1 MPKPPLRHLEEL
13 FHQAV
18 ALEPSQRPAF
28 LDTACAGDAE
38 LRAAVEQLLKHDL
51 DHDSLVDSLVSPVA
65 TQVER
70 LRPSLSPVLDGAQ
83 NRPEPAQAFVPTIEG
98 YELLEEIGRG
108 GMGIV
113 YKARQISLN
122 RIVALKMLLAIQ
134 PISTEEL
141 ERFRSEAE
149 ALARLHHPNIVTIF
163 EIAESEGRPYFTM
176 EYIAGPSLADIL
188 KGHPQDVALAVRLLE
203 TVARAVHAIHE
214 CGFIHRDLKPANILL
229 QGSGIG
235 GQETG
240 VRGRETGG
248 RDQKTGVSDQESG
261 GRGRETGKRWHDL
274 TDPCLLTSDSWLPKI
289 TDFGIAKHQDVERK
303 LTKTGAVLGT
313 PSYMAPEQARGNSA
327 IGPTTDIYSLGA
339 ILYEMLTGR
348 APFDASDQAT
358 TIAQLLHDEPLSPFR
373 LRPSLPPDVVT
384 ICMKCLEKLPRKR
397 YQTALELA
405 DDLERFRAGK
415 PIRARP
421 VRFPERVYR
430 WCRRRPLVAGL
441 LALCALLALTCV
453 ATVIV
458 YEILLNEALKAQIAA
473 EDKQLAE
480 QKEHIVQLHAR
491 IGVAAME
498 EGNTFAAVF
507 HFTEALRFDEGS
519 EREGLHR
526 LRIGAALRRCPW
538 PTQVLTL
545 EREILCAEHD
555 RVVMVGPNHALDVR
569 ELYGTQSIASGLSQP
584 EQPSEGTIS
593 PDDRFLGVL
602 SDKGAATIWDLS
614 ERRPHHL
621 ASERGQVKGLRY
633 HPNSRVL
640 LVERTNGTREAWD
653 LANWSQLPWEA
664 LSGKP
669 PFSRLGDDGR
679 WLLTCD
685 ADHNAQVW
693 DMGTGKSA
701 GPALQLGHHIHAG
714 AVAAEGRTVAVVG
727 PDNDLSVWDTTS
739 RRPLGK
745 PIRLPDAVSRV
756 AVSPD
761 GERVATMGTD
771 RVLRIWQMRVGTLL
785 SQTSMPE
792 DATTWLRFND
802 HTPYLLAWGEVGGA
816 RVFDATTGQTLTPPL
831 RHGGRLVSAEFRA
844 SNRELA
850 TVSKN
855 GVVCV
860 WELPR
865 GPERRLGAANTVVSS
880 PGAANRSIRLAN
892 GTTVKT
898 NGATDGPL
906 NPPAQGEHLVDRAVL
921 SPDGG
926 HIVLCDDAVTVL
938 ACDTAGQEK
947 GPLSLR
953 HRSPVRYAA
962 FSANGQ
968 RILTAC
974 EDRTVR
980 LWDAATG
987 ELLAPPMRHASD
999 IQRVV
1004 FGGTAGQ
1011 AQVVEKD
1018 GTVSLWELKEDT
1030 HSLEALLAL
1039 SRIMAGEQAEP
1050 GQRLRPLDAR
1060 ALRENWEKLSSAR

>member
-1 MPKPPLRHLEEL
+1 MPKPPLRRLEEL

-18 ALEPSQRPAF
+18 ALEPSRRRAF
-28 LDTACAGDAE
+28 LDAACAGDAE
-38 LRAAVEQLLKHDL
+38 LRSAVEQLLKHDL

-65 TQVER
+65 TEVEHLR
-70 LRPSLSPVLDGAQ
+70 LPASPVPDGAQ
-83 NRPEPAQAFVPTIEG
+83 NRPELASLFLPTIEG

-188 KGHPQDVALAVRLLE
+188 KGHPQDVAVAARLLE

-235 GQETG
+235 GQESGIRRQETG
-240 VRGRETGG
+240 VEGQ
-248 RDQKTGVSDQESG
+248 D
-261 GRGRETGKRWHDL
+261 TGKRRRDL
-274 TDPCLLTSDSWLPKI
+274 TDPCLLTPDSWLPKI

-373 LRPSLPPDVVT
+373 LRPNLPPDVVT

-441 LALCALLALTCV
+441 LALCTLLALTCV
-453 ATVIV
+453 ATVII

-480 QKEHIVQLHAR
+480 QKEHIVQLHVR
-491 IGVAAME
+491 IGVKAME
-498 EGNTFAAVF
+498 EGDTFAAVF

-519 EREGLHR
+519 ERAGLHR
-526 LRIGAALRRCPW
+526 LRIGAVLRQCPW

-545 EREILCAEHD
+545 EREILCAEHG
-555 RVVMVGPNHALDVR
+555 RVVMVGSNHALDVR
-569 ELYGTQSIASGLSQP
+569 ELAGAQSVASGLSQP

-593 PDDRFLGVL
+593 PDGRFLGVL
-602 SDKGAATIWDLS
+602 SDQGPATIWDLA
-614 ERRPHHL
+614 ERRPHHF
-621 ASERGQVKGLRY
+621 ASERGQVKRLRY
-633 HPNSRVL
+633 HPDSRVL
-640 LVERTNGTREAWD
+640 LVERTHGTLEAWN
-653 LANWSQLPWEA
+653 LGTWSQLPREGFA
-664 LSGKP
+664 KGAI
-669 PFSRLGDDGR
+669 FSTLGDDGR

-701 GPALQLGHHIHAG
+701 GPALQLEHHIHAG

-727 PDNDLSVWDTTS
+727 PDNDLSVWDVTS
-739 RRPLGK
+739 RLPLGK
-745 PIRLPDAVSRV
+745 PIRLPNAVNRV

-761 GERVATMGTD
+761 GERVAAMGTD
-771 RVLRIWQMRVGTLL
+771 HVLRIWQTRVGTLL

-792 DATTWLRFND
+792 DTTTWLRFND

-816 RVFDATTGQTLTPPL
+816 RVFDATTGQMLTPPL

-865 GPERRLGAANTVVSS
+865 GPERRRGAANTVVSS

-906 NPPAQGEHLVDRAVL
+906 NPPVQGEHLVDRAVL

-938 ACDTAGQEK
+938 VCDTAGHETR
-947 GPLSLR
+947 PVSLR

-962 FSANGQ
+962 FSTNGQ

-1018 GTVSLWELKEDT
+1018 GTASLWELKEDT

-1039 SRIMAGEQAEP
+1039 ARFMAGEQTEP
-1050 GQRLRPLDAR
+1050 GEGRRPLDPG
-1060 ALRENWEKLSSAR
+1060 ALRENWEKLSAAR